1 MTEMHSLNLRNE
13 LTFELA
19 MVAMVLV
26 DKNGAIEAWNKQ
38 AADTFQVQMQPI
50 PHHPPPLHKPGPHL
64 CLSVCS
70 TLPRR
75 CVGVAST

>member
-38 AADTFQVQMQPI
+38 AADTFQVPH
-50 PHHPPPLHKPGPHL
+50 PHHPPSLLRHGPHL
-64 CLSVCS
+64 CLFVFSVCS
-70 TLPRR
+70 TLRRR
-75 CVGVAST
+75 CVVVAST